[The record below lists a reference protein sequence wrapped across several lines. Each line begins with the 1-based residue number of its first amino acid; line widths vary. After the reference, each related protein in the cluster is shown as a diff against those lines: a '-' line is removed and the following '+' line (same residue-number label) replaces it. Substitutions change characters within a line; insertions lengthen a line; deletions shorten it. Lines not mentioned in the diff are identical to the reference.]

1 MTAFCFFLAFSTVV
15 VVLKFAR
22 WNTKPI
28 GPRRLSSS
36 DIQSGHLQLRC
47 GCLFSPG
54 RVLACEAHKAMA
66 ELV

>member
-1 MTAFCFFLAFSTVV
+1 MSAFCLFLAFATVV
-15 VVLKFAR
+15 IVLKLAR

-54 RVLACEAHKAMA
+54 KAVPCEAHKVMA